1 MTSELRIEEFIIRE
15 FLLYILFI
23 SEINGGEVDV
33 SGEIVYINVLDRLT
47 LEGEGDVWET
57 DLKKGVPSI
66 SQEAKRAIL
75 NGKMPSLMKLKVQ
88 SGEDSFFFVLDSK
101 TLDLKSLKIP
111 AVAIKEPDIKLEQR
125 MFYIETIYIILESL
139 FKDFYK
145 IRVDEKKWESFVKD
159 VKKWAKDL

>member
-1 MTSELRIEEFIIRE
+1 MTSELKIEEFIIRE
-15 FLLYILFI
+15 FLLYLLYT
-23 SEINGGEVDV
+23 SEVNDGEVEAN
-33 SGEIVYINVLDRLT
+33 GEIIYISVLDRLT

-75 NGKMPSLMKLKVQ
+75 NGKMPSLMKLKIQ

-101 TLDLKSLKIP
+101 NLDLKSLKIP
-111 AVAIKEPDIKLEQR
+111 QVAIKEPDIKLEQR
-125 MFYIETIYIILESL
+125 MFYIETIYMILESL

-145 IRVDEKKWESFVKD
+145 VRTDENRWESFIQG
-159 VKKWAKDL
+159 VKKWAKEL

>member
-1 MTSELRIEEFIIRE
+1 MTNELKIEEFIIRE
-15 FLLYILFI
+15 FLLYLLYT
-23 SEINGGEVDV
+23 SEINGGEIEVN
-33 SGEIVYINVLDRLT
+33 GEIIYLNVLDRLT

-66 SQEAKRAIL
+66 SREAKRAIL
-75 NGKMPSLMKLKVQ
+75 NGKMPSLMKLKIQ

-111 AVAIKEPDIKLEQR
+111 SVAIKEPEIKLEQR
-125 MFYIETIYIILESL
+125 MFYIETIYMILEYL

-145 IRVDEKKWESFVKD
+145 IRTDEKKWESFVQD
-159 VKKWAKDL
+159 VKKWAKEL

>member
-1 MTSELRIEEFIIRE
+1 MTNELRIEEFIIRE
-15 FLLYILFI
+15 FLLYILYT
-23 SEINGGEVDV
+23 SEINGGEIEVN
-33 SGEIVYINVLDRLT
+33 GEIIYLNVLDRLT

-139 FKDFYK
+139 FKDFFK
-145 IRVDEKKWESFVKD
+145 IRVDEKKWESFVQD

>member
-1 MTSELRIEEFIIRE
+1 MTNELRIEEFIIRE

-23 SEINGGEVDV
+23 SEINGGEVEV
-33 SGEIVYINVLDRLT
+33 NGEIVYINVLDRLT

-139 FKDFYK
+139 FKGFYK

>member
-23 SEINGGEVDV
+23 SEINGGEVEV
-33 SGEIVYINVLDRLT
+33 NGEIVYINVLDRLT

-111 AVAIKEPDIKLEQR
+111 AVAIKEPEIKLEQR

>member
-23 SEINGGEVDV
+23 SEINGGEVEV
-33 SGEIVYINVLDRLT
+33 NGEIVYINVLDRLT

>member
-23 SEINGGEVDV
+23 SEINGGEVEV
-33 SGEIVYINVLDRLT
+33 NGEIIYINVLDRLT

>member
-23 SEINGGEVDV
+23 SEINGGEVEV
-33 SGEIVYINVLDRLT
+33 NGEIVYINVLDRLT

-125 MFYIETIYIILESL
+125 MFYIETIYIILESAMHLL
-139 FKDFYK
+139 FW
-145 IRVDEKKWESFVKD
+145 VHGVVKF
-159 VKKWAKDL
+159 LPM

>member
-1 MTSELRIEEFIIRE
+1 MTSELRIEEFIVRE

-23 SEINGGEVDV
+23 SEINGGEVEV
-33 SGEIVYINVLDRLT
+33 NGEIVYINVLDRLT

-139 FKDFYK
+139 FKGFYK

>member
-1 MTSELRIEEFIIRE
+1 MTSELKIEEFIIRE
-15 FLLYILFI
+15 FLLYLLYTT
-23 SEINGGEVDV
+23 EVNNGEVEAN
-33 SGEIVYINVLDRLT
+33 GEIVYISVLDRLT

-111 AVAIKEPDIKLEQR
+111 QVAIKEPDIKLEQR
-125 MFYIETIYIILESL
+125 MFYIETIYMILESL
-139 FKDFYK
+139 FKDFY
-145 IRVDEKKWESFVKD
+145 RVRTDENRWESFIQD
-159 VKKWAKDL
+159 VKKWAKEL